1 MKPALFL
8 WRGCALV
15 IGTRIASHPHNH
27 YAAQISYGIHG
38 PFRARLQPDAPWES
52 TRAAIFGPNQPHEID
67 GGDSLLAHLFLEV
80 KHCPTELHAAFA
92 GQAGFG
98 LVQQAIARVDD
109 PAATSLLLAEAASAV
124 NAWRNCIPALAPTP
138 NTIPK
143 TNTNRTTNPEIDS
156 SQDSGT
162 SQGTSQGTGSGK
174 DTGQET
180 NYNTKPNSRKG
191 NKGAQ
196 RIATALAYIEQ
207 HPQAKPDGAKLAQL
221 VHLSAS
227 RFTHLF
233 RTETGLTLSRYLLWT
248 RLLAAIDAIATGQN
262 MTQAAHAA
270 GFADSPHMSRS
281 FRHVFGITPSEL
293 LKMTI
298 AFKRSH

>member
-15 IGTRIASHPHNH
+15 IGTRIASQPHNH

-52 TRAAIFGPNQPHEID
+52 TRAAIFGPNQSHEID
-67 GGDSLLAHLFLEV
+67 GGDALLAHLFLEI

-92 GQAGFG
+92 EQAGFG
-98 LVQQAIARVDD
+98 MVQQAIARVAD
-109 PAATSLLLAEAASAV
+109 PASTPLLLAEADVAV
-124 NAWRNCIPALAPTP
+124 AAWRACIPALAQNPSTNAP
-138 NTIPK
+138 NKHIK
-143 TNTNRTTNPEIDS
+143 K
-156 SQDSGT
+156 GT
-162 SQGTSQGTGSGK
+162 
-174 DTGQET
+174 
-180 NYNTKPNSRKG
+180 R
-191 NKGAQ
+191 GAQ
-196 RIATALAYIEQ
+196 RVTQALAYIEQ
-207 HPQAKPDGAKLAQL
+207 HPQEEPDGAQLAQL
-221 VHLSAS
+221 VHLSTS

-233 RTETGLTLSRYLLWT
+233 RAETGLTLSRYLLWT
-248 RLLAAIDAIATGQN
+248 RLLGAIDAIAAGKN

-281 FRHVFGITPSEL
+281 FRQVFGITPSEL

-298 AFKRSH
+298 AFKRSE